1 MDIEQSNEPR
11 MSGRGDGGVL
21 VRVERRRN
29 WSDEEKLAI
38 LKETTAP
45 GRSSRPWLGGTAL
58 EQASFIPGA
67 SNCSAEPWQAS
78 RLSNWHRR
86 RRRPKLGKLG
96 GSRFEG
102 GAA

>member
-11 MSGRGDGGVL
+11 MSGRGDGGAL

-45 GRSSRPWLGGTAL
+45 GGDRIGRGSAAQRWNRPAL
-58 EQASFIPGA
+58 YLAQAA
-67 SNCSAEPWQAS
+67 AS
-78 RLSNWHRR
+78 RSD
-86 RRRPKLGKLG
+86 G
-96 GSRFEG
+96 GLRACRIGIVFAVGQSS
-102 GAA
+102 GARAD

>member
-11 MSGRGDGGVL
+11 MSGRGDGGAL
-21 VRVERRRN
+21 VQVERRRN

-67 SNCSAEPWQAS
+67 SSCFAERWRAS
-78 RLSNWHRR
+78 CLSNWHRL
-86 RRRPKLGKLG
+86 RRRPKLEKLG
-96 GSRFEG
+96 GLRFEG